1 VSRCSAAPTSVA
13 SPRSSSMSCGF
24 CSDRLRVA
32 RRSRA
37 SATSKSRRGPSGEG
51 RGGADEASARCERR
65 KSPGS
70 ASSRARMG
78 ALAFNQARHSSPRS
92 RLLRWSRTAAA
103 ARDKPASRRTRHTGS
118 RCFITACAGRRPSRT
133 CSWMASGISR
143 IRPRCLDT
151 QLALR
156 PNRRASS
163 SPVKPWRSLSS
174 ARSQPCSRA
183 LGAAP
188 RRLARSTMS
197 ASATVSGH
205 TTTDTRSRPRR
216 RRARTRL

>member
-1 VSRCSAAPTSVA
+1 MSRCSAAPASVA
-13 SPRSSSMSCGF
+13 SPRSTSTSCGI
-24 CSDRLRVA
+24 CSDTLRVA
-32 RRSRA
+32 RRIRA
-37 SATSKSRRGPSGEG
+37 RATSKSRRGPSADG
-51 RGGADEASARCERR
+51 RGGTDEASARCERR

-70 ASSRARMG
+70 ASSRARTS
-78 ALAFNQARHSSPRS
+78 ALAFNQARHSSLRS

-118 RCFITACAGRRPSRT
+118 RCFITACAGRRPERT
-133 CSWMASGISR
+133 CSWIGSGISR
-143 IRPRCLDT
+143 TRPRCLDT

-156 PNRRASS
+156 PSRLASW

-174 ARSQPCSRA
+174 SRNQPCSSA
-183 LGAAP
+183 LGTAP
-188 RRLARSTMS
+188 RRLARSTIS

-205 TTTDTRSRPRR
+205 TTTETRSRPSR